1 MPRLV
6 KGGKWTFGWVVV
18 GPEREVAIPPEAWD
32 EYGFQAGDEAIFTPG
47 SHKSGGFGISTP
59 ALMAEA
65 SGRMGGVGLHE
76 LGRSR
81 FGDGRVGVPPE
92 VSVEPGDRLLTVRG
106 SRYGLG
112 FIAQGP
118 IYEEALKHPELEVF
132 GHFSRSMAEQNNRD
146 LKDNP
151 DDRPKQPSF
160 VAGRSGNQHFDNAH

>member
-6 KGGKWTFGWVVV
+6 KGAKWTYGWVVV
-18 GPEREVAIPPEAWD
+18 GPEREIVIPSEAWD

-47 SHKSGGFGISTP
+47 SHKSGGFGIGTP

-65 SGRMGGVGLHE
+65 SGKMGGADLGE

-92 VSVEPGDRLLTVRG
+92 VGVEPGDRLLTVRG

-118 IYEEALKHPELEVF
+118 IYEEALKHPELKVF
-132 GHFSRSMAEQNNRD
+132 A
-146 LKDNP
+146 
-151 DDRPKQPSF
+151 
-160 VAGRSGNQHFDNAH
+160 

>member
-132 GHFSRSMAEQNNRD
+132 GHFSGSMAEQNNRD